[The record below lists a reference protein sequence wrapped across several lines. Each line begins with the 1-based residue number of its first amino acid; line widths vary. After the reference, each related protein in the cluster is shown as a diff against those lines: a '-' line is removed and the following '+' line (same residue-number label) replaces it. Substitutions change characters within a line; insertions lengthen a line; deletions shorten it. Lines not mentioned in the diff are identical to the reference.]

1 MQPTLSW
8 RTCCGFATKDV
19 AAHLTQPAAL
29 FRLGRNILCNASLG
43 IVLGAQPHAVLAIAA
58 SAALATLIQDVV
70 LQLLVT
76 LEANTAKKTHTKHDW
91 KILVVIGMLRHI
103 PQLLLN
109 TTNFP
114 LITLQAM
121 HAWWVKKTFSAQELQ
136 EYCYSFSIVTV

>member
-19 AAHLTQPAAL
+19 AAHLTQPATL

-76 LEANTAKKTHTKHDW
+76 LEARTPNIKHKKHDW
-91 KILVVIGMLRHI
+91 LILGVIGTFRYI
-103 PQLLLN
+103 PASLFN
-109 TTNFP
+109 TNVLP
-114 LITLQAM
+114 LITLQTV
-121 HAWWVKKTFSAQELQ
+121 HAWWVKKTFSAKELQ